1 MPRPLRFLT
10 RGFPATLFAI
20 ALICGHSL
28 IAAAPAASSI
38 YLGADVSA
46 YQRLL
51 PPPPPD
57 NSPAGLA
64 DLATVLRLQADR
76 TPEQVS
82 RARQLAAH
90 TPFLMGAAAWGA
102 DFTAENLP
110 ETTKIFRAIRDQSR
124 PAILAA
130 KNAWS
135 RPRPYQRDGR
145 VITCV
150 PKPRSSSYPSGHSAD
165 SALWAAILSAAFP
178 EKAARFEAIV
188 EETMWSRIIGG
199 VHYPTD
205 VQAGR
210 QLGRA
215 IAAKML
221 ASPALQSDL
230 QVMRTEV
237 RARLDSRR
245 AAVHTRAASFVP
257 GDVAGKVGNRHVAT
271 TTPQQP

>member
-1 MPRPLRFLT
+1 MA
-10 RGFPATLFAI
+10 ATPT
-20 ALICGHSL
+20 
-28 IAAAPAASSI
+28 AAPV
-38 YLGADVSA
+38 YLAADVSA
-46 YQRLL
+46 YRQLL

-57 NSPAGLA
+57 DSPAGLA
-64 DLATVLRLQADR
+64 DLATLLRLQAER
-76 TPEQVS
+76 TPEQVA
-82 RARQLAAH
+82 RAQQLAAH

-102 DFTAENLP
+102 GFTAKNLP
-110 ETTKIFRAIRDQSR
+110 ETAKIFRAIRDQSR

-135 RPRPYQRDGR
+135 RPRPYQRDAR
-145 VITCV
+145 VTPCV
-150 PKPRSSSYPSGHSAD
+150 PKPGSSSYPSGHAAD

-188 EETMWSRIIGG
+188 EETMWSRVIGG

-221 ASPALQSDL
+221 ETPALHSALDVIRAEERTRLNTRSPA
-230 QVMRTEV
+230 
-237 RARLDSRR
+237 SRS
-245 AAVHTRAASFVP
+245 AAASSDP
-257 GDVAGKVGNRHVAT
+257 GDNAAEAGSRVFAAT
-271 TTPQQP
+271 QHRP